1 MSIDAPAASTGSSI
15 NKREGGM
22 MSISLRTRFWRSAIR
37 RVFKESGL
45 SIPAERLRSNKNS
58 RFHVPFPKNIGIEA
72 FDIDGMPAVSIRPP
86 EALERRV
93 ILHLHG
99 GGYVTGSIAAYLML
113 CVPMSRA
120 MGMRIVLPEYR
131 LAPEHVFP
139 AALDDGLK
147 AFRWLRTQGYEASDI
162 ILSGDS
168 AGGGLCLA
176 TVLALRDAG
185 EALPGAVL
193 CLSPW
198 ADLTN
203 ASDSHASN
211 ASTEILLKT
220 EMLDLWARHYAGDD
234 GLSNPLVSPVFADFK
249 DFPALFIQVASGEV
263 LLDDSLA
270 LQKAALLAGVDVEL
284 RIWDDLWHVWPVL
297 GDLIPESRLAFNE
310 MKRFLG
316 ERFKN

>member
-1 MSIDAPAASTGSSI
+1 
-15 NKREGGM
+15 